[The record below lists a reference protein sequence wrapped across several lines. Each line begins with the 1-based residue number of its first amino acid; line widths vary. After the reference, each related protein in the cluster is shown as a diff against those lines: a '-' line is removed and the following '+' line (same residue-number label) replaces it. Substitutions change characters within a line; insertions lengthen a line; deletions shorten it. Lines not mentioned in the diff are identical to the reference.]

1 MVDGRCPDMSK
12 RLSRGQHRYGA
23 DAHGVYCMGVHTLA
37 PSGANTIE
45 PSMCGG
51 DAALCQITLTTC
63 YLKQR
68 TEYAE

>member
-1 MVDGRCPDMSK
+1 MMMMMMMMMM
-12 RLSRGQHRYGA
+12 A
-23 DAHGVYCMGVHTLA
+23 VHTLA

-45 PSMCGG
+45 PSMFCG
-51 DAALCQITLTTC
+51 DAALCEITLTTC